1 MSALEEIMEMDKR
14 RKKQEKGRHNQ
25 IQEFTLSVVPII
37 LYIYILKNIMEIKWK
52 GKREKE
58 TG

>member
-25 IQEFTLSVVPII
+25 IQEFTFSVVPII
-37 LYIYILKNIMEIKWK
+37 IYIYIY
-52 GKREKE
+52 
-58 TG
+58 